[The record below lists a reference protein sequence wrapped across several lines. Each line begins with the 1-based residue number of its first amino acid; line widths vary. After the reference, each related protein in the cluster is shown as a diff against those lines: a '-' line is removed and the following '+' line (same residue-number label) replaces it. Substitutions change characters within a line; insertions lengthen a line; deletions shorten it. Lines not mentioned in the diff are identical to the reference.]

1 MPRLSIW
8 GAALRKVPALIRQN
22 SVPYLDWLHPQPRA
36 VRLIALLGVIAAI
49 LMMLL
54 WRDWSEFEAED
65 EQVTLQ
71 EERFS
76 AEVAQQETAMQASLH
91 VSPQQEKQLAAF
103 SRQDRSVLPTLDVLG
118 LTLSGDIVLL
128 SLDADFS
135 AGRVNLE
142 TESNGLSNTLAFA
155 ERLGANKGT
164 SVQIQQ
170 TTVKT
175 DALYRP
181 VMARILLSVAN

>member
-76 AEVAQQETAMQASLH
+76 AEVAQQETALQASLH

-164 SVQIQQ
+164 SAQIQQ

-175 DALYRP
+175 DAPYRP